1 MRASHEDR
9 ELIERVTAQ
18 PVVVISPHLD
28 DAVFG
33 CGQLLCMHPGSVV
46 ITALAGPPASYE
58 TVTGWDAAAGFGPGD
73 DVIAARRAE
82 DRAALA
88 ILHARPVWLDF
99 LDDQYGNS
107 PSVALLADGL
117 ERAII
122 ATGLTT
128 IYVPLGLFHNDH
140 KLTHAAMLRVR
151 DRHPAFVWFGYE
163 EPNYRLVPHL
173 RSERLQALR
182 AAGIIATPAD
192 VSSDGGRDA
201 KRAAVA
207 AYRSQL
213 RALAAPGMPGVEDV
227 FASERYWRLSAGAAP
242 SDDAEQLRAAH
253 GCE

>member
-1 MRASHEDR
+1 MQGDR
-9 ELIERVTAQ
+9 EHQESRECPTAG

-33 CGQLLCMHPGSVV
+33 CGQLLAMHPGSVV

-58 TVTGWDAAAGFGPGD
+58 AVTGWDAAAGFRPGE

-99 LDDQYGNS
+99 PDDQYGDS
-107 PSVALLADGL
+107 PSVATLARAL

-128 IYVPLGLFHNDH
+128 IYIPLGLFHNDH
-140 KLTHAAMLRVR
+140 KLTHAAMLRVL
-151 DRHPAFVWFGYE
+151 DRHPDCTWFGYE
-163 EPNYRLVPHL
+163 EPNYRLVPCL

-182 AAGIIATPAD
+182 AAGIIATSATE
-192 VSSDGGRDA
+192 SSEAGRDA
-201 KRAAVA
+201 KHAAVA
-207 AYRSQL
+207 EYRSQL
-213 RALAAPGMPGVEDV
+213 RALAFPGKPGTEDLFAP
-227 FASERYWRLSAGAAP
+227 ERYWRLPADTATARGARQRGAANG
-242 SDDAEQLRAAH
+242 H
-253 GCE
+253 